1 MKASEFKTEIK
12 RIKEILKG
20 MRIQFVT
27 KNSVMPYT
35 SLREFGN
42 SVLEQESRGNDFRIS
57 RAWTNEGSE
66 VINTFEQ
73 FMELFNTKNLTC
85 VTFEAYYE
93 PKDFADYL
101 RNGFTLND

>member
-20 MRIQFVT
+20 MSIQFVT
-27 KNSVMPYT
+27 KNSVRPYT

-42 SVLEQESRGNDFRIS
+42 SVLEQESCGNDFRIS
-57 RAWTNEGSE
+57 RAWTHEGSE
-66 VINTFEQ
+66 SITTFEQ
-73 FMELFNTKNLTC
+73 FIDLFNTKKLTC

-93 PKDFADYL
+93 PKDFADYM
-101 RNGFTLND
+101 RNGFSLND